1 MKKIFTYIIGM
12 VALFATACTDYQEVV
27 DAEPILL
34 TCADEFSVSGQG
46 EDEFTLSFSSRARV
60 SITANCDWIKT
71 PTGTFTEGNFT
82 IKTTT
87 NPTVEERKG
96 VLTLTA
102 SDPAYGV
109 SYSKTITVTQS
120 EGYPTIEA
128 YIEYPSSWQQTFP
141 ADGYKTKL
149 YVKANATFSIITG
162 ATWIKFANGKT
173 SYEGKGE
180 VGKYIGIDVI
190 IAANPN
196 TSSRNGNI
204 TISSEVGGNSY
215 SCYVPVKQDAWKQ
228 TFSVYP
234 KTKDVTYEYQS
245 LNIYVSS
252 NVSWKATCKYEY
264 SYATDW
270 IELDVNEFTVTDKYS
285 SESCDITLYIKENE
299 DYSDRKAE
307 IVFESKDGTEKYA
320 TFTITQAARAQL
332 YFATNKIVVNN
343 SAAQHSVQIRS
354 DVNWTATSSDASWLE
369 IVNPSGVGSSLEQN
383 LYFKVSEN
391 TSGDA
396 RTAKINLWAAT
407 LGAVLT
413 ITQDGTNTLYYSAPY
428 KITSLTGEHFN
439 TYFAEHTFD
448 EAKGEGR
455 VSFNIPLTTLLG
467 QGENSY
473 SVWHNATS
481 ITLPPTVTT
490 IGDSAFRNCS
500 SLSSINLPDGLTT
513 IGEDAFYGCGNL
525 GIDGIPSTVTEIGSS
540 AFEGCEKLR
549 KVVIPTGVS
558 TIKDATFSGCWSLES
573 VELPWHTMKIE
584 NHAFSGCKELVTIV
598 NPEQIQQIGEY
609 AFANCTSLKSIDI
622 SHAGIIG
629 YGAFSGCSALTEAT
643 IATGVKVIDSYTFQ
657 NCTSLAS
664 ITLPSSLTRVEEHAF
679 EGCTSLKKVYIS
691 DIVAWCEMD
700 FRGSYT
706 PNTNPL
712 SVANAALY
720 LNGEEVTSINATDMG
735 IEKFGY
741 YCFSGCGSLQSVSV
755 NKKEIQSNAFEGCP
769 NLYSLSDAYII
780 GANAF
785 RNCKALRSI
794 SGLSRAQIRESAFE
808 GCSELN
814 SIYHNVDSYT
824 ESIGK
829 RAFFGCKKLATIS
842 LSKDKFAN
850 YIGESAFE
858 GCISIE
864 KIYVGTGSNASV
876 VVDSRAFYGCTA
888 LQNVTFKYG
897 ANKITINERAFQGC
911 TSLETLTIP
920 NSISSG
926 GLHIGERAFYGCG
939 KLTEVDLGAYIKS
952 IGTYAFYRSTGSLKV
967 TCGASNPPTG
977 ASQMFF
983 TPTATMTLKIS
994 VPSNCVTTYKATP
1007 YWKEYANY
1015 IVGY

>member
-1 MKKIFTYIIGM
+1 M
-12 VALFATACTDYQEVV
+12 LATACTDYQEVV

-46 EDEFTLSFSSRARV
+46 EDEFTISFSSRARV

-128 YIEYPSSWQQTFP
+128 YIEYPLWQKTFP
-141 ADGYKTKL
+141 ANGYETKL
-149 YVKANATFSIITG
+149 YVKANATFSVITG

-180 VGKYIGIDVI
+180 LGKYIEIDVI

-204 TISSEVGGNSY
+204 TISSEVGGNGY
-215 SCYVPVKQDAWKQ
+215 SCYVPVEQDAWKQ

-245 LNIYVSS
+245 LKIYVSS
-252 NVSWKATCKYEY
+252 NVSWKATCKYVY

-270 IELDVNEFTVTDKYS
+270 IELDVDEFTATDKYS
-285 SESCDITLYIKENE
+285 SESCNITLYIKENE

-332 YFATNKIVVNN
+332 YFATKNIVVHN

-413 ITQDGTNTLYYSAPY
+413 ITQDGANTLYYSAPY
-428 KITSLTGEHFN
+428 KITSLTDEHFN
-439 TYFAEHTFD
+439 TDFAKHTFD

-455 VSFNIPLTTLLG
+455 VVFNIPLTTLLG

-473 SVWHNATS
+473 SVWQNATS

-500 SLSSINLPDGLTT
+500 SLSSINLPEGLTT

-525 GIDGIPSTVTEIGSS
+525 DIDGIPSTVTEIGSS

-622 SHAGIIG
+622 SHAGTIG
-629 YGAFSGCSALTEAT
+629 YAAFLGCSALTEAT

-664 ITLPSSLTRVEEHAF
+664 ITLPSSLTRVDEHAF
-679 EGCTSLKKVYIS
+679 EGCTSLKKVNIS
-691 DIVAWCEMD
+691 DIVAWCEVD
-700 FRGSYT
+700 FRGTYT

-741 YCFSGCGSLQSVSV
+741 YCFSGCGSLQSVFV
-755 NKKEIQSNAFEGCP
+755 DRKEIQSNAFEGCP
-769 NLYSLSDAYII
+769 NLHSLSEAHVI
-780 GANAF
+780 GAYAF

-794 SGLSRAQIRESAFE
+794 SGLSGAQIRESAFE

-814 SIYHNVDSYT
+814 SISHKVDSYT

-829 RAFFGCKKLATIS
+829 RAFYGCKKLATIS
-842 LSKDKFAN
+842 LSDDKFAN

-858 GCISIE
+858 GCISIKE
-864 KIYVGTGSNASV
+864 IYVGTGSKASV
-876 VVDSRAFYGCTA
+876 VVDSKAFYGCTA
-888 LQNVTFKYG
+888 LQSVTFKYG

-920 NSISSG
+920 SGLSSG

-939 KLTEVDLGAYIKS
+939 KLTEVDLGAYIES

-967 TCGASNPPTG
+967 TCRVSDPPTG

-983 TPTATMTLKIS
+983 TPTATMTLEIR
-994 VPSNCVTTYKATP
+994 VPSNSVNTYKAKL
-1007 YWKEYANY
+1007 YWRDYANY